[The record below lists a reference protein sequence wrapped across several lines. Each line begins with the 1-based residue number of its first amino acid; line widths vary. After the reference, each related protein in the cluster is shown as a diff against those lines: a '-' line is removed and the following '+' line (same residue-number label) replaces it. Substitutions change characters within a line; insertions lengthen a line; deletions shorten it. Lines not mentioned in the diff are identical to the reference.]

1 MAQVPATQRSQ
12 GARLAPR
19 RENTP
24 ERMRR
29 DFNSLFDRLWNG
41 WLVPLDQDLEPV
53 RLWDFDVTE
62 NDKEIVVRAEI
73 PGFEPNELDVQ
84 VNNDV
89 LTIRAEK
96 EQRDDRR
103 EEYRSFFR
111 SVTLPSGIDAEHV
124 QASYRNGVLELHIPR
139 AEGAGPK
146 RINVQAQQGDGGQQ
160 AQQISSGRGGN
171 QGQQSQAS
179 QGQQTGSQAG
189 TTATERPKK

>member
-12 GARLAPR
+12 GGRLAPR

-41 WLVPLDQDLEPV
+41 WLVPFDQDLEPV

-84 VNNDV
+84 INNDV

-124 QASYRNGVLELHIPR
+124 QATYRNGVLELHIPR

-146 RINVQAQQGDGGQQ
+146 RINVQAQQGGGQQ

-189 TTATERPKK
+189 TTASERAKK

>member
-1 MAQVPATQRSQ
+1 
-12 GARLAPR
+12 
-19 RENTP
+19 
-24 ERMRR
+24 MRR

-41 WLVPLDQDLEPV
+41 WLVPFDQDLEPV

-146 RINVQAQQGDGGQQ
+146 RINVQGQQGEGGQQ
-160 AQQISSGRGGN
+160 AQQQISSGRGGN
-171 QGQQSQAS
+171 QGQQSQAAS
-179 QGQQTGSQAG
+179 QGQQTGSQA
-189 TTATERPKK
+189 ATERAKK